1 MNSPRRTG
9 LMSIDA
15 RVCLNPSSLCVRI
28 QNITVSNRQDLKPL
42 FRWSYDRIDFR
53 HRDDIAVCGH
63 VDPTS
68 TIKSL
73 TSKYGQKSEAGDI
86 QLYSQGKCNRCKT
99 SWNIELREIE
109 EQDICLIFTQWKDL
123 GPGLDP
129 EDDRWKTHQTRYHR
143 TLKASEMLDDP
154 RLRFEMLSEGCNSP
168 EALSMEGMFRRNM
181 SLLRRQRYRAVMQY
195 SRYWGGYWYLQGKE
209 QHTSKLQ
216 CTII

>member
-1 MNSPRRTG
+1 M
-9 LMSIDA
+9 
-15 RVCLNPSSLCVRI
+15 
-28 QNITVSNRQDLKPL
+28 
-42 FRWSYDRIDFR
+42 
-53 HRDDIAVCGH
+53 VCGH

-86 QLYSQGKCNRCKT
+86 QLYSQGKCNKCNT

-195 SRYWGGYWYLQGKE
+195 SRVLGRILVPSRKGAAHQQAPVYYNL
-209 QHTSKLQ
+209 KLQ
-216 CTII
+216 LKTLLIPIKFD